1 MSNLSPFG
9 AGFAYGLIVG
19 AAAALALVVL
29 AVYVRLEWRAHS
41 DELERAWQR
50 ERGGE

>member
-1 MSNLSPFG
+1 MSNLTPFG
-9 AGFAYGLIVG
+9 VGFMYGAIIG
-19 AAAALALVVL
+19 ASVALALVVL

-41 DELERAWQR
+41 DELERSWQR

>member
-1 MSNLSPFG
+1 MSQLSPFG
-9 AGFAYGLIVG
+9 VGFAYGLIVG
-19 AAAALALVVL
+19 ASVALALVLL

-41 DELERAWQR
+41 DEIERAWQR

>member
-9 AGFAYGLIVG
+9 VGVLYGVLIG
-19 AAAALALVVL
+19 ASVALALVVL